1 MTRGARYVL
10 VVAYLFFGWTWTVW
24 VVAAMSGL
32 AAAVRAG
39 QVAQEERAA

>member
-1 MTRGARYVL
+1 VWL
-10 VVAYLFFGWTWTVW
+10 VAV
-24 VVAAMSGL
+24 MSGL